1 VDFAAG
7 FAIGLPASAFIVTVG
22 QIYLSNK
29 KRNNSS
35 IMSKGDVDRIRNEI
49 SEKLST
55 EEHERLCASRLNAIH
70 SETEAI
76 RTIVDNAISVIK
88 ETVREG
94 MKQQREGL

>member
-1 VDFAAG
+1 MDFAAG

-29 KRNNSS
+29 KRNN
-35 IMSKGDVDRIRNEI
+35 MSKGDVDRIRNEI
-49 SEKLST
+49 SGKLST

-88 ETVREG
+88 ETVKEG
-94 MKQQREGL
+94 MKQQRKGL